1 MKKSLVALAAAAA
14 MLLAGCA
21 GGSPATPPATG
32 ESGELTPVKVA
43 VVPVADVAPIYLGV
57 AQGFFEEEGLDVAL
71 QNAQGAAA
79 AVPLLLNGEIQFAY
93 GAMIPMI
100 PIVGSGVPA
109 QFVVGGIAKPASPEE
124 DYSALIV
131 AKNSG
136 IKSLSEL
143 AGKRVAINALRGGP
157 HLSMVLAFEAAG
169 VDPNTI
175 EFVELP
181 MADGMGAVD
190 RGDVDAAYLA
200 EPFTSQA
207 VKSGYPVI
215 SSPVYE
221 TAPEGP
227 TSGYFSVVPF
237 IEGNADTVDAFV
249 RAMEKSVG
257 YANSHTDEVRAQI
270 AEYSGMDATAVANM
284 RIPMFTSDSVS
295 VGIQEQIDQ
304 LVSVGWLENAP
315 DAGSM
320 VR

>member
-1 MKKSLVALAAAAA
+1 MKKTLIALAAASA
-14 MLLAGCA
+14 LLLSGCA
-21 GGSPATPPATG
+21 GGASTPTPAETG
-32 ESGELTPVKVA
+32 GAALTPVKVA

-57 AQGFFEEEGLDVAL
+57 EQGFFKEEGLDVTL

-93 GAMIPMI
+93 GALIPMI
-100 PIVGSGVPA
+100 PIVASGVPA

-131 AKNSG
+131 AKDSG
-136 IKSLSEL
+136 IESLSEL

-157 HLSMVLAFEAAG
+157 HLSTVLAFEAAG
-169 VDPNTI
+169 VDPNTV

-207 VKSGYPVI
+207 VAAGYPVV

-221 TAPEGP
+221 TAPDGP
-227 TSGYFSVVPF
+227 TSGYFSVLPF
-237 IEGNADTVDAFV
+237 IEGNEDTVDAFV
-249 RAMEKSVG
+249 RAMEKSVE

-270 AEYSGMDATAVANM
+270 AEYSGMDAAAVASM
-284 RIPMFTSDSVS
+284 RIPTFTSDSVS
-295 VGIQEQIDQ
+295 TGLKQQIDQ

-315 DAGSM
+315 DAASM